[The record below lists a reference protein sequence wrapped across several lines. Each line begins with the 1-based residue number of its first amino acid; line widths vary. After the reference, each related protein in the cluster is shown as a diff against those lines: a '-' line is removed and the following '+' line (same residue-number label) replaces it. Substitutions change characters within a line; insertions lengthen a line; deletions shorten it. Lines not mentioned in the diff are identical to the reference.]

1 MRKLKVFLIN
11 GIVLTATSFLLQTIG
26 LFFNVYIS
34 NKIGSESVGVFQLL
48 MSVYT
53 FFITFALSGIN
64 LSCMRIISE
73 EIAKGFS
80 GNTKKAMKYCLAYSL
95 LFGGLAGVLLFTFT
109 LLFLQIGSHGLRIS
123 FTPAI
128 LLFLFHF
135 LF

>member
-1 MRKLKVFLIN
+1 MIFLRKLKVFLIN

-34 NKIGSESVGVFQLL
+34 NKIGSESVGVL

-73 EIAKGFS
+73 EIAKGFARKY
-80 GNTKKAMKYCLAYSL
+80 KKGYEILFSL
-95 LFGGLAGVLLFTFT
+95 
-109 LLFLQIGSHGLRIS
+109 
-123 FTPAI
+123 
-128 LLFLFHF
+128 
-135 LF
+135 

>member
-1 MRKLKVFLIN
+1 MIKGSALTLIWSFSSEVLK
-11 GIVLTATSFLLQTIG
+11 LTATSFLLQTIG

-73 EIAKGFS
+73 EIAKGFARKY
-80 GNTKKAMKYCLAYSL
+80 KKGYEILFSL
-95 LFGGLAGVLLFTFT
+95 
-109 LLFLQIGSHGLRIS
+109 
-123 FTPAI
+123 
-128 LLFLFHF
+128 
-135 LF
+135 